1 MCGVCLNLINKEINK
16 KKVGIVRDSN
26 PLQARTDFMQKVVLS
41 IAPLS
46 AYADEVVRLST
57 SPSPKTDFYIFS
69 L

>member
-1 MCGVCLNLINKEINK
+1 MLGQCAI
-16 KKVGIVRDSN
+16 RTP
-26 PLQARTDFMQKVVLS
+26 PLQARTDFMQKEVLS

-46 AYADEVVRLST
+46 AYADEVARLS